1 MTHPLVTVGVTCYNA
16 EDTIGRAVRGAM
28 SQDWPALDVIVV
40 DDASTD
46 ASADAVEAA
55 IGGSPVARL
64 VRHGENK
71 GPAGA
76 RNTILAHARGTFV
89 AFMDDDDESLP
100 GRVRGQV
107 AAIEAHDAR
116 TGAALIACYAS
127 GRRVYDNGY
136 TLDLP
141 AIGSRGDEAPNGS
154 AVADYLLFNRRRSGW
169 FYGSGTPTC
178 SLLARRA
185 VFDALGG
192 FDARMRRVEDAEF
205 AVRLALRGGHF
216 IGTRESLFEQ
226 HATNAHDK
234 SAESELE
241 SQTYL
246 VEKHKTYL
254 QSVGRYEYAKRWPR
268 LRYWHFKRDYRRFL
282 TEWAGLIF
290 RYPLTAPAHL
300 LSTGPRRLVHE
311 RRMRKPRE
319 RPPPSEDRLPPR

>member
-1 MTHPLVTVGVTCYNA
+1 MTHALVTIGVTCYNA
-16 EDTIGRAVRGAM
+16 EDTIRRAVRGAM
-28 SQDWPALDVIVV
+28 SQDWPALEIIVV

-46 ASADAVEAA
+46 ASAAAVEAE
-55 IGGSPVARL
+55 IEGSPVARL

-76 RNTILAHARGTFV
+76 RNTILAQARGAFV
-89 AFMDDDDESLP
+89 AFMDDDDESFP
-100 GRVRGQV
+100 ARVSIQI
-107 AAIEAHDAR
+107 AAIEAHESR
-116 TGAALIACYAS
+116 TGAALIACYVS

-141 AIGSRGDEAPNGS
+141 AIGSQGAEAPNGS

-185 VFDALGG
+185 VFDTLGG
-192 FDARMRRVEDAEF
+192 FDAGMRRGEDAEF
-205 AVRLALRGGHF
+205 AVRLALKGGHF
-216 IGTRESLFEQ
+216 IGTRDSLFVQ
-226 HATNAHDK
+226 YATNAHDK
-234 SAESELE
+234 SAERELE
-241 SQTYL
+241 AQTYL

-282 TEWAGLIF
+282 AEWGGLGHSTPADGPGASSVH
-290 RYPLTAPAHL
+290 RAEAARSRAPHGQAV
-300 LSTGPRRLVHE
+300 SQR
-311 RRMRKPRE
+311 
-319 RPPPSEDRLPPR
+319 